1 MNRFIPIRYPLYYFT
16 TLCKKLIINYTKI
29 DYMINQIVYFLNCY
43 IKNLSKN
50 TNPKITVVKLISFLF
65 PVNNFNIMYDITPN
79 TIPSDIE

>member
-1 MNRFIPIRYPLYYFT
+1 
-16 TLCKKLIINYTKI
+16 
-29 DYMINQIVYFLNCY
+29 MINHIVYFLNDY